1 MSTAPAREILLSVS
15 GASKRF
21 GSLRAVTDV
30 SFDVHAGEIFGIA
43 GPNGAGKTTLF
54 NLVTGIPFHADAGEI
69 TLLGKSITRLAP
81 HRICQAGIARTFQK
95 ESAFDSLTVIENM
108 RVAAAFGRSMHRSS
122 RADNIDATLD
132 ALALTNLAQRRAGTL
147 PLYAKKRLMVATA
160 LVQTP
165 RLLMLDEPGAGLNAV
180 ELDQFKGLIE
190 SLNSDGLTVIVI
202 EHVLAL
208 LFGISHRLM
217 VMDSGE
223 KIAEGPPELVARDD
237 AVIEA
242 YLGERG
248 KEAFRALER

>member
-1 MSTAPAREILLSVS
+1 
-15 GASKRF
+15 
-21 GSLRAVTDV
+21 
-30 SFDVHAGEIFGIA
+30 
-43 GPNGAGKTTLF
+43 
-54 NLVTGIPFHADAGEI
+54 
-69 TLLGKSITRLAP
+69 
-81 HRICQAGIARTFQK
+81 
-95 ESAFDSLTVIENM
+95 
-108 RVAAAFGRSMHRSS
+108 
-122 RADNIDATLD
+122 
-132 ALALTNLAQRRAGTL
+132 
-147 PLYAKKRLMVATA
+147 
-160 LVQTP
+160 
-165 RLLMLDEPGAGLNAV
+165 MLDEPGAGLNAV

-223 KIAEGPPELVARDD
+223 KVAEGPPELVARDD